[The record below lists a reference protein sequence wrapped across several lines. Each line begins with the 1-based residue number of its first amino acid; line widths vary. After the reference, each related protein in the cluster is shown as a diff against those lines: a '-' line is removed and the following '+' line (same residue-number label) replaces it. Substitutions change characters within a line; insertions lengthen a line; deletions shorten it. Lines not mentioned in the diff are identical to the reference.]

1 MQLVELLHAVLL
13 QLSVVVMWLTFA
25 IFNFALILLALLFF
39 WLLSITPT
47 ELFAWVDGFYQSAHL
62 GIFVSTLAL
71 FGASLAT
78 VLYWYSRLWRK
89 AYSAIVT
96 PYLFKDIDAFNQ
108 KNT

>member
-25 IFNFALILLALLFF
+25 IFNFFLILLALLIF

-47 ELFAWVDGFYQSAHL
+47 QLFAWVGSFYQSSHL
-62 GIFVSTLAL
+62 GIAVSAFAL

-78 VLYWYSRLWRK
+78 ALYWYSLLWRK
-89 AYSAIVT
+89 AYSSIVT
-96 PYLFKDIDAFNQ
+96 PYLFKDIDAFYKQ
-108 KNT
+108 NT